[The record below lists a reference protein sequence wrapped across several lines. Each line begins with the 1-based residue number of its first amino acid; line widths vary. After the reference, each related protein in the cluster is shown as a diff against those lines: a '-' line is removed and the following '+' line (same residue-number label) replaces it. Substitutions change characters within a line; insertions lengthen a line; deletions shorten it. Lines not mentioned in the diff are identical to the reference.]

1 MTTLKEAIFLIDM
14 ESLSNQA
21 SYDIMVI
28 PRELKNIDTLEFCK
42 LLKITKEDYIK
53 Q

>member
-14 ESLSNQA
+14 ESLVSNQA

-28 PRELKNIDTLEFCK
+28 PRVKNIDTLEFCK
-42 LLKITKEDYIK
+42 LLKSQKRIT
-53 Q
+53 